1 MTGRLEGKT
10 ALVTGATSNIGRA
23 IAEEFAAEGAHVVV
37 SGRSGQRGSEVVD
50 GIRSRGGRA
59 EFVQADLDGSPEA
72 SRALAREATSVLG
85 GRIDILVNNAGIY
98 PGGDTSAIDEK
109 TFDQV
114 YAVNVKAPFFLTAA
128 IAPAMV
134 EAGGGAIINLG
145 SWIARLGVRRA
156 ALYSSTKGAMETLT
170 RAWAAEFGPEGV
182 RVNAI
187 SPGVVLEKVPGEVHP
202 AEANMNGTPAGRMG
216 RPQEI
221 AHAAVYLASDES
233 AFVHGIV
240 LDVDGGRTTVAV
252 IARWPWKPPRQRQ
265 DGLGVSRQD
274 RRPLP
279 YPDSSLIRRLLVLHR
294 GEIRRVSASARG
306 HVQDIPDRPDQV
318 DVAGFL
324 AVVAGGKHQ
333 LGRPSV
339 TEPVGVAREHV
350 QDRGLLAVWPFRAV
364 VAVVAVVPRGQQP
377 QMTPAA
383 FTCEVPDPGRV

>member
-1 MTGRLEGKT
+1 MTGRLDGKT

-50 GIRSRGGRA
+50 GIRFRGGRA

-187 SPGVVLEKVPGEVHP
+187 SPGVVLEKVPGQVHP

-252 IARWPWKPPRQRQ
+252 IAR
-265 DGLGVSRQD
+265 
-274 RRPLP
+274 
-279 YPDSSLIRRLLVLHR
+279 
-294 GEIRRVSASARG
+294 
-306 HVQDIPDRPDQV
+306 
-318 DVAGFL
+318 
-324 AVVAGGKHQ
+324 
-333 LGRPSV
+333 
-339 TEPVGVAREHV
+339 
-350 QDRGLLAVWPFRAV
+350 
-364 VAVVAVVPRGQQP
+364 
-377 QMTPAA
+377 
-383 FTCEVPDPGRV
+383 